1 MATQT
6 NEITWQLKSS
16 DASPQ
21 HLQIKL
27 EVSERLEMTRAG
39 TQASSTARPPPQS
52 QSDRQ
57 VAVGQR
63 SVSRPPSEGVTPA
76 QRKEDMEATT
86 SPSSL
91 RRLLGKALEN
101 QTKSHCFPRTPLP
114 YREQLR

>member
-6 NEITWQLKSS
+6 NEITWRFKSS
-16 DASPQ
+16 DASPLPL

-27 EVSERLEMTRAG
+27 EVSERLEMARAG

-63 SVSRPPSEGVTPA
+63 SVSRPPSEGVTLA
-76 QRKEDMEATT
+76 QREEDMEANI
-86 SPSSL
+86 SPS
-91 RRLLGKALEN
+91 RLLGKALEN
-101 QTKSHCFPRTPLP
+101 QTKSHCFPRNPLP